1 MVLTLLLFSCAFAVE
16 QQGSVLWPHW
26 SGMPAVSRH
35 AEQGPPNQHQQAD
48 AFQSAGADGVG
59 SLAAQI
65 IAAEGI
71 QSQADDTQLLQAQT
85 ANVFVGQKATKKI
98 GGPGWANAYQS
109 LRAGQQQAA
118 SSTVGQAGQNQFV
131 AVTQHSYVAGMADST
146 ASVVGNVGVSVNQWQ
161 SVN

>member
-26 SGMPAVSRH
+26 SGTPAVSRH

-48 AFQSAGADGVG
+48 AFQSASAGGVG

-65 IAAEGI
+65 IAAECV
-71 QSQADDTQLLQAQT
+71 QSQADNTHLLQAQT
-85 ANVFVGQKATKKI
+85 ANVFVGQKATKKM
-98 GGPGWANAYQS
+98 GYPGWASAFQS
-109 LRAGQQQAA
+109 LSAGQQQAA

-131 AVTQHSYVAGMADST
+131 VVTQYSHVAGTADST
-146 ASVVGNVGVSVNQWQ
+146 ASVVGKVGVSVNQWQ